1 MGPIQRRLAAMSS
14 AVVLASALAASASA
28 APPPVSVTITGA
40 HLTAKIQVTLTFDV
54 VCQPLISA
62 IDGSPVIAA
71 AFGMRDHPTGCLVDR
86 GVCPEGGQQE
96 PDRTNLVTCD
106 GTTVNH
112 ESVTMIS
119 SNVPF
124 HGGTAIAGVL
134 VNLDDPACIFCGSEQ
149 SAQVSGTVKL

>member
-71 AFGMRDHPTGCLVDR
+71 AFGTRATVDQAAGR
-86 GVCPEGGQQE
+86 TIAHAEGGQPE